1 MNLIDVEVSEDN
13 KVINCPDSY
22 IVALESRLMLKH
34 KSLDSNCFYENSKDK
49 RFFELT
55 YERYWINHIYHKDY
69 SNSSYLDYFKESFRD
84 EVDYIENCKS
94 ILEEIEK
101 YKRDF
106 IEFFK
111 DYQELDVSLS
121 YLLGDSIDE
130 QRLLKYQSKYGV
142 AIKIPKYKYLDRLD
156 FFSTILKDAVETF
169 NFNSLS
175 DTQKACVLLRRNEEK
190 INQIFKRHNID
201 LVSYKFK
208 RQKCPLRLFYNF
220 YMRYNLFDM
229 ELFEL
234 KMYSMILRTR
244 DMGIISPE
252 DAIYFAENAIIMG
265 GHNYLKHSFVKK
277 YAATSFEGADYERR
291 TK

>member
-1 MNLIDVEVSEDN
+1 MNLIDAEVSEDD

-22 IVALESRLMLKH
+22 IIALESRLMLKH
-34 KSLDSNCFYENSKDK
+34 KSLEANPFYENSEDK
-49 RFFELT
+49 KFFELT
-55 YERYWINHIYHKDY
+55 YDRYWINHIYYKDY
-69 SNSSYLDYFKESFRD
+69 GNSSYLDYFKDSFKD

-94 ILEEIEK
+94 ILEEIEE
-101 YKRDF
+101 YKKDF

-111 DYQELDVSLS
+111 DNQELHVSLS
-121 YLLGDSIDE
+121 YLLGDSVNE
-130 QRLLKYQSKYGV
+130 LHLAKYQSKYGV
-142 AIKIPKYKYLDRLD
+142 DIKTSKYKYLDRLD

-175 DTQKACVLLRRNEEK
+175 DTQKACVLLRRNVEK
-190 INQIFKRHNID
+190 INQIFKRRNIN

-208 RQKCPLRLFYNF
+208 RQKCPFRLFFNF
-220 YMRYNLFDM
+220 YIRHNLFDM

-234 KMYSMILRTR
+234 KMYSMILSTR
-244 DMGIISPE
+244 NMGIVAPE

-265 GHNYLKHSFVKK
+265 GHDYLKYSFVKK
-277 YAATSFEGADYERR
+277 YSDTSFEGADYERR